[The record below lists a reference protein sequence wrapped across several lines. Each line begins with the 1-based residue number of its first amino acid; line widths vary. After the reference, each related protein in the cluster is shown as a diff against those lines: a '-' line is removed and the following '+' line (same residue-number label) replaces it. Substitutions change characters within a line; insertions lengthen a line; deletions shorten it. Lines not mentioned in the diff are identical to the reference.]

1 MPTKLRSDAMR
12 ALALAMVLALSSL
25 AHAQTITPL
34 TVTTVARGSG
44 AWRVILLHGY
54 GSPPDDLV
62 PLAETLSTRVH
73 ATFVVPGSP
82 LPWHG
87 DPRGRVWFDQHHDDA
102 AREIRVARATI
113 DALIDDQRVPE
124 EHVIVGG
131 FSQGAILS
139 IEMALAGRHRHLGGI
154 AVLSGRALDHPA
166 SAYARLAHLP
176 VFESHGRADPLVPF
190 ARGERFVTRARE
202 AGADVQFETF
212 DGVHEIPARIIA
224 ALATWL
230 AARVTS

>member
-1 MPTKLRSDAMR
+1 MFARLA
-12 ALALAMVLALSSL
+12 AVLALVLALAPIAR
-25 AHAQTITPL
+25 AQITPL
-34 TVTTVARGSG
+34 ECSVVTRGSG

-62 PLAETLSTRVH
+62 PLAESLAARVP

-102 AREIRVARATI
+102 SREIRVARATI
-113 DALIDDQRVPE
+113 DALIEGFERDAGVPS

-139 IEMALAGRHRHLGGI
+139 IEMALAGRHRLGGI
-154 AVLSGRALDHPA
+154 APLSGRALGHPA
-166 SAYARLAHLP
+166 SSYARLSHLP
-176 VFESHGRADPLVPF
+176 IFESHGRADPMVPF
-190 ARGERFVTRARE
+190 ARGEAFVTRARE
-202 AGADVQFETF
+202 AGAAVQFEIF
-212 DGVHEIPARIIA
+212 DGVHEIPPRIED
-224 ALATWL
+224 ALAAWL
-230 AARVTS
+230 AARVSS

>member
-1 MPTKLRSDAMR
+1 MR
-12 ALALAMVLALSSL
+12 ALSVALSILML
-25 AHAQTITPL
+25 ASVAIAQPITPL
-34 TVTTVARGSG
+34 DVTTVTRGTG
-44 AWRVILLHGY
+44 AWHVVLLHGY
-54 GSPPDDLV
+54 GSAPDDLV
-62 PLAETLSTRVH
+62 PLAEALAARVP

-87 DPRGRVWFDQHHDDA
+87 DARGRVWFDQHHEDA

-113 DALIDDQRVPE
+113 DALIDAQGVPE
-124 EHVIVGG
+124 EHVIIGG

-139 IEMALAGRHRHLGGI
+139 IDMALAGRHRHLGGI

-176 VFESHGRADPLVPF
+176 IFSSHGHADHLVPF
-190 ARGERFVTRARE
+190 ARGERFVNRARE
-202 AGADVQFETF
+202 AGADVDFHEF
-212 DGVHEIPARIIA
+212 DGDHEIPNAIID

-230 AARVTS
+230 RARVTS